1 MTTEDKAEIYAVLNL
16 QLTYNPGGKTANVR
30 AEAGQFAAWILALT
44 CYGNRVEDFGVP
56 GI

>member
-1 MTTEDKAEIYAVLNL
+1 MTPEPPTGRRVPI
-16 QLTYNPGGKTANVR
+16 
-30 AEAGQFAAWILALT
+30 AACILAFT

>member
-1 MTTEDKAEIYAVLNL
+1 VTTEDKAQIYAGLDL
-16 QLTYNPGGKTANVR
+16 QLTYDPGGRTANVR
-30 AEAGQFAAWILALT
+30 AEVGQFAACILALT